1 MNQRLKNKYKIII
14 KKEKSKYCNI
24 IKPLSSTN
32 YIKKKKKKMER
43 RLGAKGRGKQVD
55 LEKVVI
61 FQDQEA
67 EGN

>member
-1 MNQRLKNKYKIII
+1 
-14 KKEKSKYCNI
+14 
-24 IKPLSSTN
+24 
-32 YIKKKKKKMER
+32 MER